1 MIKRDLKV
9 GDLVNRSSLL
19 EIDWML
25 REVIAIKEDSVT
37 LKFLYSG
44 TTYDDRLKYIKESF
58 EIVPIN

>member
-19 EIDWML
+19 EIDFML
-25 REVIAIKEDSVT
+25 REVLAIKEDSVT

-44 TTYDDRLKYIKESF
+44 TIYDDRLKYIKESF